1 MNARRLLVIA
11 VALGAVGSAATTTP
25 ASALP
30 PDCER
35 YGDKP
40 CILLSEVVAE
50 YCHELH
56 KLLTNPPPA
65 GPC

>member
-1 MNARRLLVIA
+1 MRRILIA
-11 VALGAVGSAATTTP
+11 VALVAVPLAP

-40 CILLSEVVAE
+40 CILVCEQLGEDWYRPVQMLVENA
-50 YCHELH
+50 
-56 KLLTNPPPA
+56 PPKPF
-65 GPC
+65 C

>member
-1 MNARRLLVIA
+1 MRRTLTVAALA
-11 VALGAVGSAATTTP
+11 VSASISLSLP

-40 CILLSEVVAE
+40 CILLGEIVHE
-50 YCHELH
+50 YCDELH
-56 KLLTNPPPA
+56 KLLLEPPPVHV
-65 GPC
+65 C